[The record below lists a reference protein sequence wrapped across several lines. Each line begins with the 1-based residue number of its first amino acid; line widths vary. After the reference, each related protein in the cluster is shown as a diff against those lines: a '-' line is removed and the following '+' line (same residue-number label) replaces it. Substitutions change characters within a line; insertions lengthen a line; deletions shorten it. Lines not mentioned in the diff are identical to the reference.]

1 MNVIIN
7 AAIQVILFPYVF
19 LSTFDCKH
27 VLSIEESVL
36 LLPISVVKDNVYF
49 KTL

>member
-7 AAIQVILFPYVF
+7 AAIQVILFPYVSSNF
-19 LSTFDCKH
+19 TELH
-27 VLSIEESVL
+27 VLSNEESVL

>member
-7 AAIQVILFPYVF
+7 AAIQELFCSHT
-19 LSTFDCKH
+19 LH

-36 LLPISVVKDNVYF
+36 LLPISEVKDNVYF